1 MKTQRTFLII
11 LTICFLI
18 PITSMAQID
27 DISKGQIKQLIK
39 DGALNPLGQEAVRDT
54 VNSDVVVVDDKNNT
68 KKIKSKQN
76 KWTDDNVDLITDSIE
91 DYLVRYNIQID
102 SNKESIMMEHLQE
115 YAAFKTA
122 IFSTVDPSDE
132 LAQIIAGQIARGIR
146 WMNRSDIN
154 YPNQTQRDKAKEQI
168 HHVMGEIANFIMELT
183 VNFELDDVIKEEI
196 DILLVGYNWRTDSP
210 FFSTGK
216 KVFNKKELD
225 EIVIQCLQECAKK
238 FEIEKLS
245 PPFSLPPERAPLFK
259 YSQEFYIKSLIHKTV
274 TPLAL
279 KYLENTNRAPTTEEQ
294 EESKTLL
301 AKIKNDLNKNEKRN
315 QIPTTQ
321 GTINVIGRLK

>member
-1 MKTQRTFLII
+1 
-11 LTICFLI
+11 
-18 PITSMAQID
+18 MAQID
-27 DISKGQIKQLIK
+27 DLSKGQIKQLIK

-54 VNSDVVVVDDKNNT
+54 VDSDVVVVDDKNNT

-76 KWTDDNVDLITDSIE
+76 KWTDDNVDLITDSID
-91 DYLVRYNIQID
+91 DYLERYNIQID
-102 SNKESIMMEHLQE
+102 SNKESVMMDHLQE

-122 IFSTVDPSDE
+122 IFSTVDPSEE

-168 HHVMGEIANFIMELT
+168 QQVMGEIANFIIELT
-183 VNFELDDVIKEEI
+183 ANFELDDVIKEEI

-245 PPFSLPPERAPLFK
+245 PPDGLPPERAPLFK

-279 KYLENTNRAPTTEEQ
+279 KYLENTNRAPTKEDQ
-294 EESKTLL
+294 EESKTLIT
-301 AKIKNDLNKNEKRN
+301 KIKNDMKLEREKKSN
-315 QIPTTQ
+315 SNNAGGQ
-321 GTINVIGRLK
+321 